1 MRSNL
6 QAAFEHD
13 AQAMLRTLEAK
24 DMRSPQPQRI
34 ARNGMDVP
42 GVLDWS
48 CMARMTR
55 TRPTLYASNRDVF
68 LFPSRPDA

>member
-1 MRSNL
+1 
-6 QAAFEHD
+6 
-13 AQAMLRTLEAK
+13 
-24 DMRSPQPQRI
+24 MRSPQPQRI